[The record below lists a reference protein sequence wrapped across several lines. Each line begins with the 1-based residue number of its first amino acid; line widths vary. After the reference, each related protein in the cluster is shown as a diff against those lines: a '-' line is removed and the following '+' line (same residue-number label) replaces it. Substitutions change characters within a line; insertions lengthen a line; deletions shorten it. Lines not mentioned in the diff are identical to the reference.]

1 MPVYNGALFLP
12 DALDSI
18 LNQCYNN
25 FEIIVIDD
33 GSTDKTPEILHKF
46 VQMDPRIKVFKHETN
61 LGLTRS
67 LNHGLAECKGKF
79 VARHDT
85 DDLSE
90 PGRFACQVDFLNN
103 HPDYGVIGTAI
114 TRIGH
119 QGSMIDQPCIISG
132 NNRIQTYLRRINPFT
147 HGAIMMRKSVLDMVD
162 GYRNCFYYSQ
172 DYDLWLRLSW
182 ITLLENLSEPLYKF
196 RVHTEGIT
204 SKKRYVQIQYAAL
217 ASYFAKERQRKGEDS
232 YKTMER
238 DYNGNIDSFLEKED
252 IKGEMNSLIGRT
264 LFNYGERVEAYR
276 SFLSAHGLINKL
288 YCLVCRRDLTFK
300 WSRMVVR
307 FLVYRNKISASDF
320 SFLTF
325 WKG

>member
-1 MPVYNGALFLP
+1 MVSKDLVSVLMPVYNGALFLP

-132 NNRIQTYLRRINPFT
+132 NNRIQSYLERVNPFT
-147 HGAIMMRKSVLDMVD
+147 HGTVMMRKSVLDKVD
-162 GYRNCFYYSQ
+162 SNILNEWKQSGMKKIVLKVNS
-172 DYDLWLRLSW
+172 DKELIS
-182 ITLLENLSEPLYKF
+182 KF
-196 RVHTEGIT
+196 QEV
-204 SKKRYVQIQYAAL
+204 KDAKLPAAL
-217 ASYFAKERQRKGEDS
+217 ITDA
-232 YKTMER
+232 
-238 DYNGNIDSFLEKED
+238 
-252 IKGEMNSLIGRT
+252 GRT
-264 LFNYGERVEAYR
+264 QIPPGSKTAFACGPIDEEEAEKYF
-276 SFLSAHGLINKL
+276 SELKL
-288 YCLVCRRDLTFK
+288 L
-300 WSRMVVR
+300 
-307 FLVYRNKISASDF
+307 
-320 SFLTF
+320 
-325 WKG
+325 